1 MKIHLLR
8 TFLFSCALFA
18 FIISQPLNGET
29 EPLPQEIKSS
39 KKLYQLNISEID
51 SLIKDISRT
60 HSTTAEK
67 ISAYSQLALGTP
79 YSRGCLGEGVN
90 GKHDKD
96 PLIDFSRVDCM
107 TFCEQIMALAISNN
121 YQGAF
126 NNLQKIRYHNGII
139 NFITRNHFVIADW
152 LPHNQW
158 LLRDITEEQGGT
170 LCKDM
175 VKTIDRRTFAESLG
189 FNETKSIPPPQR
201 ISIKYIPQKHLPTIA
216 DKLKGSEIMI
226 LITKREGIFASHL
239 GFIIK
244 NRDSSLLFRHASLT
258 HKKVIDEPFTQLYK
272 RLQDDQH
279 IAGSIFIQV
288 SRPQ

>member
-1 MKIHLLR
+1 MKTHLLR
-8 TFLFSCALFA
+8 TFLFSSALFA
-18 FIISQPLNGET
+18 FIISQPLKGKA
-29 EPLPQEIKSS
+29 EPLPQEIKNF

-79 YSRGCLGEGVN
+79 YSRDCLGEGAN

-107 TFCEQIMALAISNN
+107 TFCEQVLALAISKK
-121 YQGAF
+121 YQDAF
-126 NNLQKIRYHNGII
+126 NNLQKIRYHNGTIS
-139 NFITRNHFVIADW
+139 FTTRNHFVMADW

-158 LLRDITEEQGGT
+158 LLKDITEEIDGS

-175 VKTIDRRTFAESLG
+175 VKTIDRRKFAESLG
-189 FNETKSIPPPQR
+189 FNDTKSFLPPQR
-201 ISIKYIPQKHLPTIA
+201 ISIKYIPKQNLLTIS
-216 DKLKGSEIMI
+216 DKLKGSEILV
-226 LITKREGIFASHL
+226 LITTREGIFVSHL

-288 SRPQ
+288 SRSQ